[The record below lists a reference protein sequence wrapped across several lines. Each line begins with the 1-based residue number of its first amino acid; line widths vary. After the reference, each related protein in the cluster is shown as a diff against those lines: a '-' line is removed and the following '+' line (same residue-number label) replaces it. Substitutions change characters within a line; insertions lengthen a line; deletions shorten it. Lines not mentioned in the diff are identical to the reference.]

1 MKVELITKNTVLKIM
16 KKQFED
22 YLKNINNEIKRL
34 KRRVLDLELRF
45 TDAGRKKKQEAGK

>member
-45 TDAGRKKKQEAGK
+45 TDAGRKKKQEDGK